1 MSQGTFVKNGVEAV
15 DYTPASAVVAGQV
28 VVQSR
33 LVGIAKSP
41 IAAGALGELAIAGV
55 FDVDQNAEI
64 IVAGAPVYWDADGDS
79 VGGEAGAGAATAT
92 VTDNVFMGFAV
103 ALTAAADLT
112 VRVALQS
119 APVDLDTVA

>member
-1 MSQGTFVKNGVEAV
+1 MSQGTFIKNGVEAV
-15 DYTPASAVVAGQV
+15 DYTPVSAVAAGQV

-79 VGGEAGAGAATAT
+79 VGGEAGEGAATAT
-92 VTDNVFMGFAV
+92 VTDNVFMGFAL
-103 ALTAAADLT
+103 ALTAAADST

-119 APVDLDTVA
+119 APVDLDTV

>member
-1 MSQGTFVKNGVEAV
+1 MSQGTYIKSGVEAV
-15 DYTPASAVVAGQV
+15 DYTPAFAVAAGQV

-79 VGGEAGAGAATAT
+79 VGGEAGEGAATAT
-92 VTDNVFMGFAV
+92 VTDNVFMGFAL
-103 ALTAAADLT
+103 ALTAAADST
-112 VRVALQS
+112 VRIALQS
-119 APVDLDTVA
+119 APVDLDTV